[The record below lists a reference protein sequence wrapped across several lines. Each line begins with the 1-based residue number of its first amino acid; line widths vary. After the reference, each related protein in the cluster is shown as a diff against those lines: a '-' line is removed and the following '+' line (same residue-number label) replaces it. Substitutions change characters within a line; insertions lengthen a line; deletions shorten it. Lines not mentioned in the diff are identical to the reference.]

1 MKKKERKDS
10 STDNTIL
17 INIKTL
23 IILSCLLVVLSIISI
38 TISSFTLYKVNHIGN
53 VNTTEEEE
61 IDYDV
66 SMFDTIDTDKFVKL
80 FKSDKKSLIY
90 LGRSTCGFCV
100 KFLPNLQKA
109 QKEFGYKTYY
119 LDITTV
125 DDKGV
130 EKIQGLDK
138 FLKDNYGY
146 TPMVL
151 VVKNG
156 KILNEKVDDYDG
168 VGYTEYD
175 TLKKFLKKLGYEK

>member
-1 MKKKERKDS
+1 MKNKEKNK

-23 IILSCLLVVLSIISI
+23 IILVCVLVVLALISI
-38 TISSFTLYKVNHIGN
+38 SISIVTLNKVSN
-53 VNTTEEEE
+53 NTTPNTEEEE
-61 IDYDV
+61 VTEYDV
-66 SMFDTIDTDKFVKL
+66 SMFESIDAEKFEKI

-100 KFLPNLQKA
+100 KFLPNLQQA
-109 QKEFGYKTYY
+109 QEEYGYKTYY

-125 DDKGV
+125 DNKDA
-130 EKIQGLDK
+130 EKIQKLDS

-151 VVKNG
+151 IVKNG

-168 VGYTEYD
+168 VGYTEYE
-175 TLKKFLKKLGYEK
+175 TLKKFLKKHGYKK

>member
-1 MKKKERKDS
+1 MKSIEKKK

-17 INIKTL
+17 TNIKTL
-23 IILSCLLVVLSIISI
+23 IILVCVLVVLALISI
-38 TISSFTLYKVNHIGN
+38 ALSIVTLNEVSNNTIP
-53 VNTTEEEE
+53 NTKEEEPTE
-61 IDYDV
+61 YDV
-66 SMFDTIDTDKFVKL
+66 SMFESIDVEKFEKI
-80 FKSDKKSLIY
+80 FKSDKKSLVY

-100 KFLPNLQKA
+100 KFLPNLQQA
-109 QKEFGYKTYY
+109 QEEYGYKTYY

-125 DDKGV
+125 DSKDT
-130 EKIQGLDK
+130 EKIQKLNS

-168 VGYTEYD
+168 VGYTEYE
-175 TLKKFLKKLGYEK
+175 TLEKFLEKLGYKK